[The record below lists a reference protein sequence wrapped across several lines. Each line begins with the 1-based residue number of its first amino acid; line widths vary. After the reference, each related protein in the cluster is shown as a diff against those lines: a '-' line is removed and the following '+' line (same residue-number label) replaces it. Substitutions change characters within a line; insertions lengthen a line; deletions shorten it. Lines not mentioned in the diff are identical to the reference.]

1 MVRLLSRIAP
11 LAALVLLA
19 GVYGCDAGHG
29 FVKDDFVWILTSRV
43 EHAADFRRL
52 LGAPT
57 GFFRPLVSVSFAIDH
72 ALFGL
77 SPLGYGLCYLCL
89 LLSCGWMLSLRFCC
103 HWSSARRG
111 RCA

>member
-77 SPLGYGLCYLCL
+77 SPLGYGFFNLSL
-89 LLSCGWMLSLRFCC
+89 LLSCVRLLLLPFCAMG
-103 HWSSARRG
+103 SSARR
-111 RCA
+111 